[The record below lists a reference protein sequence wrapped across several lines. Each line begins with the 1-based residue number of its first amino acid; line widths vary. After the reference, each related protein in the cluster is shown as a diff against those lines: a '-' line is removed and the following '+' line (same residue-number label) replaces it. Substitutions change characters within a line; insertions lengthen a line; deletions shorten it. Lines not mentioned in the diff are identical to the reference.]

1 MQALGHIEL
10 ISFYVSSIC
19 HPIILGIDW
28 IQRHEPTINWAKLLI
43 DFESS
48 YCVNNCT
55 ASVIPTQDNTSR
67 DMDHMEVALNFSDK
81 LTEHVY
87 PYVSSTPIHDATL
100 PEEILKEFSS
110 IFDIEAATVL
120 PSSSRYDFRIE
131 LLPGFTPPHGKVY
144 SLTPKEQVAMREYV
158 DTNLKKGFIRPST
171 SPAAAP
177 CFFVKKKDGTLRPIQ
192 DYRGLNSGTVKI
204 MSFGTANSPGHF
216 QSVISSIFKDLIGV
230 TVQVYLDDI
239 IVYSENPTD
248 HHKHVRQVLQRSEGV
263 SMDPA
268 KVQSISEWSQP
279 RNMHDI
285 QVFLGFSNYYR
296 RFINEYARITQP
308 LTALLRKNMEFVW
321 NEAAASAFQSIKSA
335 FISHVMISHPD
346 ETREF
351 VVEVNASDYA
361 LGGVLSQMDDTQS
374 LRPVAFYSRQLC
386 PAERNYEIYDK
397 ELLAIV
403 ACLKEWRHYLQG
415 SLHPFIVLT
424 DHKNLEYFK
433 TTKQLTRRQARWSE
447 LLAEYDYKLSY
458 RPGSH
463 NGKADH
469 LSRRPDY
476 QVKKEDHNLVRLLQ
490 PSLFI
495 STLTGRQSVLSPT
508 LGRYVFTDTDWPLL
522 ISDFLTTD
530 EWLPSIPEDLRTM
543 CVKELSNFILSN
555 NVLCRVLPDRSKV
568 SYQPSW
574 QRKQVYK
581 RFHDG
586 LGHLKYDSIYD
597 LVSRRHWWPTLK
609 QDLKD
614 YLRRCPRCQLDQ
626 SSNSTYAATPIR
638 PVPSVAIPFERWG
651 LDFIQDL
658 PETKSGNR
666 HIITAIDY
674 ATRWVVAKAVPNR
687 DAVTVA
693 SFFVRYHDGLWGTI

>member
-87 PYVSSTPIHDATL
+87 PYVSSTPIPDATL

-120 PSSSRYDFRIE
+120 PSSSRYDFRIK

-192 DYRGLNSGTVKI
+192 DYRGLNSGTVK
-204 MSFGTANSPGHF
+204 
-216 QSVISSIFKDLIGV
+216 SSS
-230 TVQVYLDDI
+230 TVAGQ
-239 IVYSENPTD
+239 
-248 HHKHVRQVLQRSEGV
+248 
-263 SMDPA
+263 
-268 KVQSISEWSQP
+268 
-279 RNMHDI
+279 
-285 QVFLGFSNYYR
+285 
-296 RFINEYARITQP
+296 
-308 LTALLRKNMEFVW
+308 
-321 NEAAASAFQSIKSA
+321 
-335 FISHVMISHPD
+335 
-346 ETREF
+346 
-351 VVEVNASDYA
+351 
-361 LGGVLSQMDDTQS
+361 
-374 LRPVAFYSRQLC
+374 
-386 PAERNYEIYDK
+386 
-397 ELLAIV
+397 
-403 ACLKEWRHYLQG
+403 
-415 SLHPFIVLT
+415 
-424 DHKNLEYFK
+424 
-433 TTKQLTRRQARWSE
+433 
-447 LLAEYDYKLSY
+447 
-458 RPGSH
+458 
-463 NGKADH
+463 
-469 LSRRPDY
+469 
-476 QVKKEDHNLVRLLQ
+476 
-490 PSLFI
+490 

-530 EWLPSIPEDLRTM
+530 EWLPSTPEDLRTM

-586 LGHLKYDSIYD
+586 LGS
-597 LVSRRHWWPTLK
+597 S
-609 QDLKD
+609 
-614 YLRRCPRCQLDQ
+614 Q

-674 ATRWVVAKAVPNR
+674 ASRWVVAKAVPNR

-693 SFFVRYHDGLWGTI
+693 SFLYDIMMDYGAPYEVFTDRGSAFIAEGFKVYEDLQRIRHHATTPYHPQTNGMVERMHAMMGHAITTLTHGTPERWDEYLQQTVFSLRVRKHATTQLSPFFLLYGVDPRLPGDTAPLQETMVPLDDVELIEEAAEKTARGFDETRVCKGSSIP